1 MNEEAKA
8 RMAAFDDGQ
17 AAVKHDDLQDLC
29 AQFLNTV
36 LPGKNVISEHQ
47 AKKFIP
53 LFNKE
58 EFSKLSE
65 SQLEKLTSEYQ
76 MTFSMYHPIK
86 VIASGEYDDSPKGV
100 FWPVSGKHHKLIIE
114 LPPVFRS
121 VTEIGALG
129 GNVSD
134 LMTMFMNTTRNAT
147 PMNDRTNVVKDAII
161 AAIHRANAGQY
172 TDAQQREYAEK
183 VSSIENHET
192 ESKAEEQGSVMSDM
206 EWE

>member
-1 MNEEAKA
+1 MSKESEA
-8 RMAAFDDGQ
+8 RMAAFDDGKE
-17 AAVKHDDLQDLC
+17 AVKHDDLQDLC

-47 AKKFIP
+47 AKHFLP

-58 EFSKLSE
+58 EFAKLSE
-65 SQLEKLTSEYQ
+65 SQIEKLTSEYQ
-76 MTFSMYHPIK
+76 MTFSMYHPLK
-86 VIASGEYDDSPKGV
+86 VIASGEYDNSPNGV

-121 VTEIGALG
+121 VTEIGSLG

-147 PMNDRTNVVKDAII
+147 PMNDRTNLVKDAII
-161 AAIHRANAGQY
+161 AAIRRANNGQY
-172 TDAQQREYAEK
+172 TDEQQRAYAEQVNK
-183 VSSIENHET
+183 IENREQ
-192 ESKAEEQGSVMSDM
+192 EEQSSESSSMMSDM

>member
-17 AAVKHDDLQDLC
+17 DAAKHDDLQNLC

-47 AKKFIP
+47 AKHFLP

-58 EFSKLSE
+58 EFAKLSE
-65 SQLEKLTSEYQ
+65 KQIEDLTSEYQ
-76 MTFSMYHPIK
+76 MTFSMYHPLK
-86 VIASGEYDDSPKGV
+86 VIAAGEYDNSPKGV

-121 VTEIGALG
+121 VTEIGTLG

-161 AAIHRANAGQY
+161 AAIRKANQGQY
-172 TDAQQREYAEK
+172 TDEQQRAYAEK
-183 VSSIENHET
+183 VNDIENHVEKSDKEET
-192 ESKAEEQGSVMSDM
+192 SSVMSDM